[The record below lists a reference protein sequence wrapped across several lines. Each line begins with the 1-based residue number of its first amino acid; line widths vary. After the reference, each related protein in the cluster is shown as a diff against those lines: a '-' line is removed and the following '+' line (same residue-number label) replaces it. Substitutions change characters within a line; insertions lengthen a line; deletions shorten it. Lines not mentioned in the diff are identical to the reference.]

1 MHVRVLAIVGAVA
14 LLIGACGGD
23 DDTPSAAATS
33 TTEAAPATTQA
44 SGTGDEIDA
53 EGAELR
59 APEDPET
66 RQMDPELA
74 CRTFL
79 ETEDGA
85 CEIVDM
91 AGGYAM
97 WTAEPVPDS
106 GVPGE
111 PVWRL
116 AIRVQSETL
125 PDGGWDVALELPE
138 ALGFAAVGV
147 APADL
152 TGDGRPELLVGYRSA
167 GTGQFLAYDVV
178 TYEPNQLPEVAARR
192 EGLSKGS
199 LAVEGVTLV
208 DYSAVYRAERAT
220 AVRARRCGRRSGSRI
235 RSFA

>member
-1 MHVRVLAIVGAVA
+1 
-14 LLIGACGGD
+14 
-23 DDTPSAAATS
+23 
-33 TTEAAPATTQA
+33 
-44 SGTGDEIDA
+44 
-53 EGAELR
+53 
-59 APEDPET
+59 
-66 RQMDPELA
+66 MDPELA

-85 CEIVDM
+85 CEIVEM

-111 PVWRL
+111 PIWRL

-125 PDGGWDVALELPE
+125 PDGGWDVVLDLPE
-138 ALGFAAVGV
+138 AEDLSFAAVDV
-147 APADL
+147 AQADL

-178 TYEPNQLPEVAARR
+178 TYEAGQLPEVAAHR

-199 LAVEGVTLV
+199 LAIEGVTLV
-208 DYSAVYRAERAT
+208 DYSAVYRAEEGNCCPSTTVRT
-220 AVRARRCGRRSGSRI
+220 TIGFEGAVFRVSDVAEVPI
-235 RSFA
+235 DEQPPDLFA